1 MNKYFKTLELHKIL
15 GLLEAEASN
24 EKTVEMIR
32 NIEPVSDLDT
42 VKKEMKKTVDA
53 FELSVKNGTPVFNR
67 FKDVTGSLKRAKSG
81 ASLTLREL
89 LDISVLLRQI
99 DMLAD
104 WHSGCGDVT
113 SSLDYLFESLRPDT
127 ALEKRITESILSEE
141 ELADTASPELGDI
154 RRKISR
160 AGLKIR
166 DDLDRMIKS
175 SEVQKSL
182 QENLI
187 TMRDGRF
194 VLPVRA
200 ESKGNIPGIVHATS
214 SSGSTLFIEPA
225 SVVEANNDIRILKDR
240 EKAEIERI
248 IADMSM
254 QCGVNADSLIEDYN
268 TCAEIN
274 LYFAKADLGAKM
286 KASDPEISDDGRIS
300 LKKARHPLIPAEK
313 VVPVDFQLGYD
324 FDSLIITG
332 PNTGGK
338 TVLLKTAGLLTAMVM
353 CGLMIPASEGSH
365 ISVFSNILAD
375 IGDMQS
381 IENEL
386 STFSSHIGN
395 VAEICRTA
403 DSSSLI
409 VLDELGS
416 GTDPAQGAAL
426 AVAVINDLR
435 KRGARLMVTTHYQEL
450 KLYAIETEGVE
461 NASCEFDIN
470 TFKPTYRLAMGSPGK
485 SNAFYIS
492 ARLGLSDEIIRNAE
506 ELVSNENMHFEEVVA
521 QLENARNE
529 YDSLN
534 EELKELKRS
543 EEALRAELEA
553 EKKRFEN
560 SKDMAYE
567 KARIEAMRIVENCRA
582 ESDKLLAELNSIK
595 KEMNRS
601 DPNALAANAK
611 SISRNVIDKMYKE
624 ANPVRDGGND
634 GYKLP
639 RPLKRGDNVFIVS
652 MNKNGILA
660 GDPDSGGNVFVQ
672 AGIMKTKTNISNL
685 RLVEKNATAAPVP
698 AKKNV
703 PRSGGTSQIK
713 NKIQRKPSLE
723 LDIRGMNVDEGILET
738 DAFIDNAVMTHAG
751 IVTIIHGKGTGVLRE
766 GIQRHLRQNSS
777 VKSFRNGMFG
787 EGEEGVTVVE
797 LK

>member
-15 GLLEAEASN
+15 ELLEAEASN
-24 EKTVEMIR
+24 EKTVNMIKD
-32 NIEPVSDLDT
+32 IEPVSDLDT
-42 VKKEMKKTVDA
+42 VKKEMQKTIDA
-53 FELSVKNGTPVFNR
+53 FDLSVKNGTPGFNR

-99 DMLAD
+99 DMLSD
-104 WHSGCGDVT
+104 WYSECGDVT
-113 SSLDYLFESLRPDT
+113 SSLDVFFQSLRPNT
-127 ALEKRITESILSEE
+127 ALEKRITESILSED

-175 SEVQKSL
+175 ADVQKSL
-182 QENLI
+182 QENII

-200 ESKGNIPGIVHATS
+200 ESKGNIPGIVHAS
-214 SSGSTLFIEPA
+214 SASGSTLFIEPA

-240 EKAEIERI
+240 EKQEIERI

-254 QCGVNADSLIEDYN
+254 ECGLYAEALTEDYN

-274 LYFAKADLGAKM
+274 LYFAKANLAAKM
-286 KASDPEISDDGRIS
+286 KASAPEISDDGRLI
-300 LKKARHPLIPAEK
+300 LKKARHPLIPADK
-313 VVPVDFQLGYD
+313 VVPVDFHLGCD
-324 FDSLIITG
+324 FDTLIITG

-353 CGLMIPASEGSH
+353 CGLMIPASDGSH
-365 ISVFSNILAD
+365 ISVFENVLAD

-395 VAEICRTA
+395 VVEICRRA
-403 DSSSLI
+403 NSRSLI

-416 GTDPAQGAAL
+416 GTDPVEGAAL
-426 AVAVINDLR
+426 AAAVINDLR
-435 KRGARLMVTTHYQEL
+435 SRGARLMVTTHYQEL
-450 KLYAIETEGVE
+450 KLYAIETDGAE

-470 TFKPTYRLAMGSPGK
+470 TFQPTYRLALGSPGK

-492 ARLGLSDEIIRNAE
+492 SRLGLSDSIINNAK
-506 ELVSNENMHFEEVVA
+506 ELVSDENMHFEEVIS
-521 QLENARNE
+521 QLERSRIE
-529 YDSLN
+529 YDTLN
-534 EELKELKRS
+534 DELRTLKS
-543 EEALRAELEA
+543 THEALKAELEA
-553 EKKRFEN
+553 EKKRFED
-560 SKDMAYE
+560 SKDSAYE
-567 KARIEAMRIVENCRA
+567 RARIEAMRIVENCRA
-582 ESDKLLAELNSIK
+582 ESDKLLAELNAIK
-595 KEMNRS
+595 KEKNKADLER
-601 DPNALAANAK
+601 LTANAK
-611 SISRNVIDKMYKE
+611 SMSRSVIDKMYME
-624 ANPVRDGGND
+624 ANPVRNSGND

-660 GDPDSGGNVFVQ
+660 GDPDAGGNVYVQ

-685 RLVEKNATAAPVP
+685 RLIEKNAAPQSSPRKRRVP
-698 AKKNV
+698 GKTS
-703 PRSGGTSQIK
+703 PSLQSRS
-713 NKIQRKPSLE
+713 QRRPSLE

-766 GIQRHLRQNSS
+766 GIQRHLKQNSS
-777 VKSFRNGMFG
+777 VKSFRNGVFG
-787 EGEEGVTVVE
+787 EGEEGVTIVE